1 MNNNFLAFITFRTK
15 KAKDLFRLIGIS
27 PGDHG
32 AVVRQDFVCLR
43 IDCVK
48 VDIRRPRI
56 DPAARS
62 VDKRIHGRKDL
73 IDLYDET

>member
-1 MNNNFLAFITFRTK
+1 MNNNCLAFITFLTK
-15 KAKDLFRLIGIS
+15 DAKDLFWLIGIS
-27 PGDHG
+27 PGNHG

-48 VDIRRPRI
+48 VDIRRTRI

-62 VDKRIHGRKDL
+62 VDERIHGRKDL
-73 IDLYDET
+73 IDLDDET